1 MVRLSENPEG
11 GGDGDGD
18 GVRWRGQLG
27 ADREGE
33 RVSEEDGEIGCSSS
47 LHGVVAA
54 APGGGGGRSRAD
66 RKKSRSEARESGS
79 VSKWVMPCTTH
90 RGSIA
95 TDSLRCIRSSKNTMA
110 P

>member
-1 MVRLSENPEG
+1 LSENPEG
-11 GGDGDGD
+11 AGDGAGD

-47 LHGVVAA
+47 SLHGVA

-66 RKKSRSEARESGS
+66 WKKSRSEARESGS
-79 VSKWVMPCTTH
+79 VAKWVMPCTTH

-95 TDSLRCIRSSKNTMA
+95 TDSLRCIRSSVDDG
-110 P
+110 